1 MDTAPRTFDFFT
13 AGELPAPTVPPAEV
27 EELVAEHFGWR
38 VELQALGSQQD
49 QNFLAR
55 EPGGAHP
62 VAVVKLANP
71 AFSLLEA
78 QAQDAAADAVAAANP
93 DLAVS
98 RLLERGGRRLRA
110 VLPTS
115 QGPLV
120 VRLLEFLPHGTL
132 VHAGH
137 LRPQAVARFGEVAA
151 AVSLA
156 LAPFEHP
163 GTERVLQWDLRHAS
177 RVVRALVDAHP
188 DPARAR
194 RVRRAADQAW
204 ERVQRVA
211 DRLPVQAGH
220 FDLTDDNLT
229 AQHAGSTLAG
239 GVLDFGDVTTSW
251 AVAELAVTLSS
262 VLHHPGAEPADVLPA
277 VRAFHERRPLSP
289 EELEALWP
297 LVVLRGAVLVV
308 SGEQQVA
315 VDATGRGDGL
325 GAPGGAGQTVG
336 NGYAAA
342 ALEREWRIFEVADS
356 EPLDVVT
363 AALRAALGVPA
374 RRVRPTGR
382 AAAPAGPLELVDLSV
397 TSPSADEGAWQD
409 GPALL
414 ERAVRRVLATGA
426 GALVPF
432 GVPRIDRTRALSA
445 TSAATVPT
453 GASWWPSGD
462 VALHAPWPGRRR
474 VRAGVLELRSAQG
487 TLVLHGLDPDGSD
500 PDGGDPDGGD
510 PDGGAAGAE
519 VAAGER
525 LGTARAG
532 ARLDVQLLDAG
543 VPAEGFPLFVR
554 PELALGWLSLAHD
567 PAPLLGAPAAPDP
580 ARTFADPAELLAR
593 RDAVFAT
600 VQEHYYE
607 APPRIERGWR
617 HHLLDTTGRCYLDM
631 VNNVTSVGHAH
642 PRVTEA
648 ATAQLRRLNTNS
660 RFHYGALVEFAERIA
675 DLLPAPLD
683 TVFLVN
689 SGSEAVDLALRVA
702 MAATGRRDVVSV
714 LEAYHGWTLASDAVS
729 TSTADNPAALQTRPD
744 WVHTV
749 DAPNPYRGR
758 HRDAEARRYGPE
770 AAARIAGLAAEGRAP
785 AAFIAET
792 FYGNAGGVR
801 LPDGYLAQVYAAVRA
816 AGGLAVADEVQVGY
830 GRLGEFFWGF
840 EQQGVVPDVVAVAK
854 AVGNGFPLGIVA
866 TSRQVAERYRSQGY
880 FFSSSGGSPL
890 SCAVGSAVLDVIA
903 EEGLQENARTVG
915 GHLRA
920 RLLDLAAAHP
930 LIGAVHG
937 SGLYV
942 GVDLVEDPVTRAPA
956 AAAAAGICDRMLRLG
971 IVLQRTGEH
980 GNVLKVKPPLCLDV
994 EAADFF
1000 ADALGRVLAE
1010 GW

>member
-1 MDTAPRTFDFFT
+1 M
-13 AGELPAPTVPPAEV
+13 
-27 EELVAEHFGWR
+27 
-38 VELQALGSQQD
+38 
-49 QNFLAR
+49 
-55 EPGGAHP
+55 
-62 VAVVKLANP
+62 
-71 AFSLLEA
+71 
-78 QAQDAAADAVAAANP
+78 
-93 DLAVS
+93 
-98 RLLERGGRRLRA
+98 
-110 VLPTS
+110 
-115 QGPLV
+115 
-120 VRLLEFLPHGTL
+120 
-132 VHAGH
+132 
-137 LRPQAVARFGEVAA
+137 
-151 AVSLA
+151 
-156 LAPFEHP
+156 
-163 GTERVLQWDLRHAS
+163 
-177 RVVRALVDAHP
+177 
-188 DPARAR
+188 
-194 RVRRAADQAW
+194 
-204 ERVQRVA
+204 A
-211 DRLPVQAGH
+211 DRLPLQAGH

-229 AQHAGSTLAG
+229 AQEAGSTLAG

-289 EELEALWP
+289 EELDALWP

-315 VDATGRGDGL
+315 VDAAGS
-325 GAPGGAGQTVG
+325 GA

-356 EPLDVVT
+356 KPLDVVT
-363 AALRAALGVPA
+363 GALRAALGVPA
-374 RRVRPTGR
+374 RGVHPGGR
-382 AAAPAGPLELVDLSV
+382 AASPQGPMQVLDPSV
-397 TSPSADEGAWQD
+397 TSPLADEGAWQE

-414 ERAVRRVLATGA
+414 ERAAQRVLATGA
-426 GALVPF
+426 GALAPF
-432 GVPRIDRTRALSA
+432 GVPRVERARSLSA
-445 TSAATVPT
+445 TSTATVPT
-453 GASWWPSGD
+453 GTSWWPSRD
-462 VALHAPWPGRRR
+462 VALRAPWPGRRLLR
-474 VRAGVLELRSAQG
+474 PGVLELRSARG
-487 TLVLHGLDPDGSD
+487 TLVLHGLDP
-500 PDGGDPDGGD
+500 
-510 PDGGAAGAE
+510 AGAPAGEVADGEVADGE
-519 VAAGER
+519 VAAGEP

-532 ARLDVQLLDAG
+532 ARVDVQLLSPGA
-543 VPAEGFPLFVR
+543 PEGFPLFVR

-580 ARTFADPAELLAR
+580 AALFADPGELLAR

-617 HHLLDTTGRCYLDM
+617 HHLLDTTGRCYLDV
-631 VNNVTSVGHAH
+631 VNNVTAVGHAH

-648 ATAQLRRLNTNS
+648 ASAQLRRLNTNS

-729 TSTADNPAALQTRPD
+729 TSTADNPAALRTRPD

-749 DAPNPYRGR
+749 DAPNSYRGR
-758 HRDAEARRYGPE
+758 HRDGEAWRYGPE
-770 AAARIAGLAAEGRAP
+770 ATARIAALAAQGRPP

-866 TSRQVAERYRSQGY
+866 TSRHVAERYRSQGY

-920 RLLDLAAAHP
+920 RLLELAAEHP
-930 LIGAVHG
+930 LVGAVHG
-937 SGLYV
+937 SGLYI
-942 GVDLVEDPVTRAPA
+942 GVDLVEDPGTRAPA
-956 AAAAAGICDRMLRLG
+956 AAAAAAVCDRLLRLG
-971 IVLQRTGEH
+971 VVLQRTGEH
-980 GNVLKVKPPLCLDV
+980 GNVLKVKPPLCLDA
-994 EAADFF
+994 EGADFF
-1000 ADALGRVLAE
+1000 ADALGRVLTE